1 MTGAVVF
8 RVIMFLFVAVILLV
22 VMWNVIMKKGNEAH
36 EAIEEEKKI
45 FENRIRLPIQAQVYP
60 GDLVKI
66 VDNDMIHNEPKT
78 YTFYYKLEP
87 HKIGVGMYNNKY
99 VITLD
104 DQMYQT
110 YAEVMGHGVAHNS
123 RFASIS
129 EKFTI
134 TEVIDQ
140 LTNKKIPVESVSAF
154 EKYLVEDT
162 STNYNN
168 QVEIKEDN

>member
-1 MTGAVVF
+1 MTAGAIF
-8 RVIMFLFVAVILLV
+8 RIVMFLVVGVILLI

-36 EAIEEEKKI
+36 EAIEEEKKV

-87 HKIGVGMYNNKY
+87 HKIGIGMYNNKY

-104 DQMYQT
+104 NQMFQT
-110 YAEVMGHGVAHNS
+110 YSEVMGQGAVHNG
-123 RFASIS
+123 RLASIS
-129 EKFTI
+129 EKFTV

-168 QVEIKEDN
+168 QVERKEEY